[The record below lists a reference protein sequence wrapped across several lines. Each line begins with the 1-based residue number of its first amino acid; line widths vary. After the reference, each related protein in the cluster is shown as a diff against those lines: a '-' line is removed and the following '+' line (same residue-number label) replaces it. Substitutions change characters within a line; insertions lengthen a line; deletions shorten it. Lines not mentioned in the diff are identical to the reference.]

1 MTAVFI
7 FIAGTLA
14 AGVIALLLVPLVRRR
29 PDAQPIS
36 AGIAAA
42 VTGVVLLGGAGLY
55 AAFSNYTW
63 TDSTATTDSPAAM
76 TARLARRLATQS
88 GTLDEWMTLGR
99 SYVVLE
105 QFPLALRAFQRA
117 DQVAGGKDAEVIMSM
132 AEVLVQQDMEELR
145 GRAGRMFERALELE
159 PTSRRA
165 LFYSAFAALG
175 RGEPALARE
184 RFNRMLADE
193 TDPQVRAVIQQGLET
208 AAQQE
213 ARLAAVHSSPPAAGN
228 AQSPAAAQA
237 ARIAVHVTL
246 APALATKVPVDATL
260 FIAARDPKSP
270 GPPFAVKR
278 LPARFPVDV
287 ELTAADAML
296 ESRRITAGQ
305 QLEVVARVALG
316 GTPTATR
323 GDPFGQVSYHV
334 GKDGKL
340 NIVIDRL
347 AP

>member
-1 MTAVFI
+1 MSAAFI
-7 FIAGTLA
+7 FIAGSLA
-14 AGVIALLLVPLVRRR
+14 AGAVVLLLMPLVKRRA
-29 PDAQPIS
+29 DAQPIS
-36 AGIAAA
+36 AVAAAA
-42 VTGVVLLGGAGLY
+42 VTGLVLLGGAGLY
-55 AAFSNYTW
+55 AAFSNYRWSET
-63 TDSTATTDSPAAM
+63 TATTDSPAAM
-76 TARLARRLATQS
+76 TARLAKRLAKES
-88 GTLDEWMTLGR
+88 GTVDEWLRLGQ
-99 SYVVLE
+99 SYTVLE
-105 QFPLALRAFQRA
+105 QYPLALRAFVRA
-117 DQVAGGKDAEVIMSM
+117 DALADGKNPEAIMNM
-132 AEVLVQQDMEELR
+132 AELLVQQDMEELR
-145 GRAGRMFERALELE
+145 GRAGRLFERALELD

-184 RFNRMLADE
+184 RFDRMLANE
-193 TDPQVRAVIQQGLET
+193 QDPQVRALIQKGLES

-213 ARLAAVHSSPPAAGN
+213 TRLASEGSSPGS
-228 AQSPAAAQA
+228 QDKSPAAPADA

-246 APALATKVPVDATL
+246 APALAAKVPGDAAL
-260 FIAARDPKSP
+260 FVAARDPKAP

-287 ELTAADAML
+287 ELTPADAML
-296 ESRRITAGQ
+296 ESRRIAAGQ

-316 GTPTATR
+316 GTPTASS

-334 GKDGKL
+334 GKDGRL